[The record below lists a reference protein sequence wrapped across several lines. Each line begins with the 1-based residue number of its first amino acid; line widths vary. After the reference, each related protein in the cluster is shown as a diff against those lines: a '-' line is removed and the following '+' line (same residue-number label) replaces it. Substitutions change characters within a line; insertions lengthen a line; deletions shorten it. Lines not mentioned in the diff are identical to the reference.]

1 MSWKQYSSTMEQYA
15 IKTDDMATEDAYFMA
30 THMPF
35 AQLEVYR
42 GGKTTATPKVMSE
55 TEVFEKFVYN
65 PDNEHRMIIVRGD
78 NGTGKSHLIRYLK
91 AKLEHSPATIYNP
104 ANEQLIFLRR
114 LNNSVRGAFSQL
126 IEQEVIKDPE
136 VEKKLKK
143 FVDSS
148 EAKDEETFKTDILY
162 SYIAA
167 VKSDKSQE
175 TYKSAICQSIASFL
189 ADSRVTEHLLREGG
203 AISRC
208 YTVIT
213 APSDQ
218 VLKDNTIFS
227 ADDFNV
233 KKILKEVYKQGDP
246 LAQDFATTL
255 KDDDSEITKLV
266 NYLNK
271 FTRDVVQRCADISSE
286 STKSVFVELRKDL
299 KKQAK
304 NLTLF
309 IEDFTGFTG
318 IDSELITVLSTEHGG
333 DYADLCRV
341 TAIIGITNDYYDQ
354 FRDNFTDRVT
364 HQISVTYNSFSTEEF
379 LVQMSARYLNAIY
392 CAPDAIR
399 EWNKNGA
406 VLEDLP
412 ISEFAPPCKWETTT
426 IEGKEVTLYPFNKN
440 AIMSLYDHLPV
451 KSPRRFLKDVIRAQ
465 LKEFFDGKEYGD
477 DWHFPL
483 NQANIQMSNDP
494 HSSTIDRL
502 ESFSVEERNR
512 LKSVLAIWGDGSATY
527 AKTDD
532 CIETIGGLNKNFL
545 SDIALSEFAGI
556 GSGEKTPEKKS
567 EQKQVATEIENTKK
581 AVDGATKDYL
591 KYKDDITAWFVKNE
605 SLKYDADYRNWL
617 RTLFRGDAKQC
628 GAINWQDI
636 GVPAYIADE
645 RLADLAAYYI
655 DDQSQPAN
663 VDKAIVFMDR
673 SAESRD
679 ALFAL
684 NELRY
689 AKGWDFEGAAYYQ
702 QRLITWLERRKD
714 GVIEKVIASKVDNQL
729 PVLEWCIALQYLKA
743 CILGHK
749 IDMSSPVT
757 ILQSL
762 MKDIKKNDKIKRETR
777 EWNDLIQ
784 FTQNKEAD
792 FFNDFNMLKRS
803 AATTMGAIHFSA
815 EGTIKSCYRTNEL
828 ISAVEHLVESKW
840 DIEKDLPETIPA
852 KHLIYNPA
860 TLLKSLY
867 ANVKKAMAAEI
878 KQVDE
883 VMKKV
888 EDYIGE
894 INKDNLVSA
903 LRSVQDLFSVFAQNG
918 ILGANDLR
926 TKYEAAPIDI
936 AKDIIKHADKLLSA
950 KDATAVMQLG
960 IYSENSLNAVSDFLR
975 DLQEIA
981 LKAETE
987 EAKASKDVSKT
998 GEVSNIAMLSEAAT
1012 ESMKELY
1019 SKLEKMEVYDD
1030 ATDGN
1035 Y

>member
-1 MSWKQYSSTMEQYA
+1 MSWKQYSSVMERYA

-55 TEVFEKFVYN
+55 AEVFDNLVYN

-91 AKLEHSPATIYNP
+91 AKLEHSPATVYNP

-143 FVDSS
+143 FVASS

-175 TYKSAICQSIASFL
+175 TYKSAICQNIASFL

-233 KKILKEVYKQGDP
+233 KKILREVYKQGDP

-299 KKQAK
+299 KKQGK

-392 CAPDAIR
+392 CDPDTLR
-399 EWNKNGA
+399 DWNKNGA
-406 VLEDLP
+406 ILEDLP
-412 ISEFAPPCKWETTT
+412 TSNFAPPCKWETTT

-440 AIMSLYDHLPV
+440 AIMSLYEHLPV
-451 KSPRRFLKDVIRAQ
+451 KSPRRFLKDVVRAQ

-502 ESFSVEERNR
+502 ENFSIEERNR

-527 AKTDD
+527 VKTDD
-532 CIETIGGLNKNFL
+532 GIETIGGLNKAFL

-556 GSGEKTPEKKS
+556 GSGAPITPPGPKPEPKPEPVVKP
-567 EQKQVATEIENTKK
+567 V
-581 AVDGATKDYL
+581 VDAATKEYQ

-628 GAINWQDI
+628 GAVNWQDI

-663 VDKAIVFMDR
+663 AEKAIVFMDR

-689 AKGWDFEGAAYYQ
+689 AKGWDFKGAAYYQ

-714 GVIEKVIASKVDNQL
+714 EVIEKVIASKIDNQL

-757 ILQSL
+757 ILESL
-762 MKDIKKNDKIKRETR
+762 MKDIKRNNDIKRETR

-792 FFNDFNMLKRS
+792 FFNAFNMLKRS

-828 ISAVEHLVESKW
+828 ISAVEHLIQCEW
-840 DIEKDLPETIPA
+840 DIEKVLPETIPA
-852 KHLIYNPA
+852 KHLLYNPA

-867 ANVKKAMAAEI
+867 TSVKKAMAAEI

-883 VMKKV
+883 VLEKV
-888 EDYIGE
+888 KGYVGD
-894 INKDNLVSA
+894 INKENLIST
-903 LRSVQDLFSVFAQNG
+903 LSSIQTLFSVFAENG
-918 ILGANDLR
+918 ILGANNLVV
-926 TKYEAAPIDI
+926 KYEKAPIDI
-936 AKDIIKHADKLLSA
+936 ATEILGHTDKLSSA
-950 KDATAVMQLG
+950 KNQPAVIQLK
-960 IYSENSLNAVSDFLR
+960 IYSDNSLNKVSDFLR
-975 DLQEIA
+975 DLQVIA
-981 LKAETE
+981 QKAETE
-987 EAKASKDVSKT
+987 GTKATKDIANLSGVSDMEK
-998 GEVSNIAMLSEAAT
+998 VSEAAK
-1012 ESMKELY
+1012 ESMKELHVLL
-1019 SKLEKMEVYDD
+1019 KNAEVYDD
-1030 ATDGN
+1030 ATN
-1035 Y
+1035 

>member
-1 MSWKQYSSTMEQYA
+1 MSWKQYSSAMERYA

-55 TEVFEKFVYN
+55 AEVFDNLVYN
-65 PDNEHRMIIVRGD
+65 PDNEHRLIIVRGD

-91 AKLEHSPATIYNP
+91 AKLEHSPATVYNP

-136 VEKKLKK
+136 VENKLKK
-143 FVDSS
+143 FVASS
-148 EAKDEETFKTDILY
+148 EAKDEETFKNDILF

-189 ADSRVTEHLLREGG
+189 ADSRITEHLLREGG

-233 KKILKEVYKQGDP
+233 KKILREVYKQGDP

-299 KKQAK
+299 KKQGK

-392 CAPDAIR
+392 CDPDTLR
-399 EWNKNGA
+399 DWNKNGA
-406 VLEDLP
+406 VLGDLP
-412 ISEFAPPCKWETTT
+412 ISKFAPPCKWETTM

-440 AIMSLYDHLPV
+440 AIMSLYEHLPV

-465 LKEFFDGKEYGD
+465 LKEYFDGKEYGD

-532 CIETIGGLNKNFL
+532 DLETIGGLSKEFL

-556 GSGEKTPEKKS
+556 GSGAKALEKKA
-567 EQKQVATEIENTKK
+567 EEKPETQVVENTKK
-581 AVDGATKDYL
+581 PVDGATKDYL
-591 KYKDDITAWFVKNE
+591 KYKEDITAWFVKNE
-605 SLKYDADYRNWL
+605 LLKYDADYRNWL

-628 GAINWQDI
+628 GAVNWQDI

-645 RLADLAAYYI
+645 RLADLASYYI

-663 VDKAIVFMDR
+663 AEKAIVYMDR

-714 GVIEKVIASKVDNQL
+714 EVIEKVIASKIDNQL

-757 ILQSL
+757 LLESL
-762 MKDIKKNDKIKRETR
+762 MKDIKKNNEIKRETR

-792 FFNDFNMLKRS
+792 FFNAFNMLKRS

-828 ISAVEHLVESKW
+828 ISAVEHLIESEW
-840 DIEKDLPETIPA
+840 DIEKALPEAIPA
-852 KHLIYNPA
+852 KHLLYNPA

-867 ANVKKAMAAEI
+867 ASVKKAMAAETN
-878 KQVDE
+878 QVDE
-883 VMKKV
+883 VLKKV
-888 EDYIGE
+888 EGYVGKV
-894 INKDNLVSA
+894 NKDNLIST
-903 LRSVQDLFSVFAQNG
+903 LSSIQELFSVFAQNG
-918 ILGANDLR
+918 ILGANYLR
-926 TKYEAAPIDI
+926 TKYEKAPVEVATEILEHI
-936 AKDIIKHADKLLSA
+936 DKLASA
-950 KDATAVMQLG
+950 KNTPTVMQLK
-960 IYSENSLNAVSDFLR
+960 IYSDNSLNKVSDFLR
-975 DLQEIA
+975 DLQIIA
-981 LKAETE
+981 QKAETE
-987 EAKASKDVSKT
+987 GTKASKDIANISGVSDM
-998 GEVSNIAMLSEAAT
+998 AQLSDAAK
-1012 ESMKELY
+1012 ESMKELHGLL
-1019 SKLEKMEVYDD
+1019 KNAEVYDD
-1030 ATDGN
+1030 ATN
-1035 Y
+1035 